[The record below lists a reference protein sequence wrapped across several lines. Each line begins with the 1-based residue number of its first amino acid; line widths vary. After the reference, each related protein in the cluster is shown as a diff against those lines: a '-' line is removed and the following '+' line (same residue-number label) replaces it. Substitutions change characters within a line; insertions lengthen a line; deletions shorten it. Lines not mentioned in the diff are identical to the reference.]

1 VNQTAQGDT
10 NSTQY
15 SFSVGAGYDFNVQ
28 GFTITPF
35 GRLEYSRLNVAGYQ
49 ESINNTA
56 NGFGLVLAFDDQD
69 VKSLLS
75 ALGAQASYAISTGI
89 GVLLPQVRAEW
100 RHEFKNDAR
109 TITSRFI
116 FDPLRTPLALVTDS
130 PDRDFF
136 ALGVSLSATFRGG
149 VAAFVSYEA
158 VVGLANVTSNSVVG
172 GVRFEF

>member
-10 NSTQY
+10 DSSQF

-35 GRLEYSRLNVAGYQ
+35 ARLEYSRLDVDGYQ

-56 NGFGLVLAFDDQD
+56 NGFGLALAFDDQD
-69 VKSLLS
+69 VESLLS
-75 ALGAQASYAISTGI
+75 VLGAQASYAISTGI

-109 TITSRFI
+109 TITSRFVN
-116 FDPLRTPLALVTDS
+116 DPLRTPLALVTDS

-149 VAAFVSYEA
+149 VAAFVSYEPI
-158 VVGLANVTSNSVVG
+158 VGLSKVASHSVVG
-172 GVRFEF
+172 GIRLEF